1 MRNRIIFIYIYS
13 VSGFLCTF
21 ANKNNL
27 LDGMMKL
34 VRIYIYIITVA
45 LLLGGCSVSKFIPE
59 GQYLLDE
66 VHISSDNKEI
76 KSSEMYS
83 YVRQKP
89 NSKWFSLVKLP
100 MYIYCASGKDSTKWI
115 NKILRKMGDAPRIY
129 DADVAEETRLQI
141 LGAVQNKGYLGAQV
155 SLEER
160 TQKNKLDTYYK
171 ISSGRPYVVSS
182 MKYNIEDYVIRGLL
196 MKDSVSSNLKEGMVF
211 NVNVLEDERNRIT
224 QYLLNR
230 GFYRFNKDYITFQA
244 DTVGGT
250 YQIDLTMNIALSD
263 RTEGNLVPLHR
274 QYKIRSVNYLMDMD
288 NVPAVTSALSSDT
301 VRYDGINIL
310 YDKELFLR
318 PGVISSHNRIV
329 PGKLYSNRD
338 VMATYSSLSR
348 LGILKYSNIRF
359 AEHVENDSAY
369 LDAFVS
375 LSRNKNKMLSFQIE
389 GTNSAGDL
397 GAAASVTYTHRNLF
411 KGSETFNIKVR
422 GAYEAVTGLEG
433 YANNNYTEYGVES
446 SLEFPEFMFPFLKS
460 DFKKSVNANSQ
471 VSAKYNWQIR
481 PEFERTL
488 ASAAWSYRWNSRK
501 RASHRLD
508 VLDINY
514 IYMPY
519 RSNTFIE
526 YLNYMDEINPL
537 LRYSYEDLFIV
548 RLGYTYTYNS
558 AGVSTQQTAKKSSY
572 SIRFN
577 IEESGNLIYGFSKLI
592 HKRPSDGESFRMGNI
607 SFAQYVKADLDYA
620 KNIMIDERNS
630 LVFHIGTGIAVPYG
644 NSKSLP
650 FEKLYFSGG
659 ANSVRGWSVRSL
671 GPGRYGGA
679 AGSLDY
685 VNHTGDIKLDLNV
698 EYRTH
703 LFWKLNG
710 AAFIDA
716 GNVWTLKRRYS
727 DSTGQFAFKRFYKEI
742 AVSYGLGVRFDLD
755 FLIIRFDGGMKAIN
769 PMGKGKYRF
778 PVIIPDF
785 SRDFAFH
792 FAVGYP
798 F

>member
-1 MRNRIIFIYIYS
+1 M
-13 VSGFLCTF
+13 V
-21 ANKNNL
+21 
-27 LDGMMKL
+27 DL
-34 VRIYIYIITVA
+34 VRKYIYIVVTA
-45 LLLGGCSVSKFIPE
+45 LLLVGCSVSKFVPE
-59 GQYLLDE
+59 GKYLLDE

-100 MYIYCASGKDSTKWI
+100 MYIYCSSGKDSTKWI

-129 DADVAEETRLQI
+129 DARVAEETRMQI

-155 SLEER
+155 SLEEKIK
-160 TQKNKLDTYYK
+160 KNKLDTYYR
-171 ISSGRPYVVSS
+171 ISSGKPYIISS
-182 MKYNIEDYVIRGLL
+182 IDYNVEDYVIRDLL
-196 MKDSVSSNLKEGMVF
+196 MNDSIHSGLKVGERF
-211 NVNVLEDERNRIT
+211 DVNQLEEERNKIT
-224 QYLLNR
+224 QFLLNR
-230 GFYRFNKDYITFQA
+230 GYYRFNKDYITFQA
-244 DTVGGT
+244 DTVNGT
-250 YQIDLTMNIALSD
+250 YRIDLTMNIGLNNMPNSSE
-263 RTEGNLVPLHR
+263 TSLHR
-274 QYKIRSVNYLMDMD
+274 QYSIRNVNYLMDVD
-288 NVPAVTSALSSDT
+288 YSPNNGVNLDT
-301 VRYDGINIL
+301 MSYGGINIL
-310 YDKELFLR
+310 YDKKLFLR
-318 PGVISSHNRIV
+318 PGVIDSHNRIV
-329 PGKLYSNRD
+329 SGKLYSNRD
-338 VMATYSSLSR
+338 VMSTYSSLSR

-359 AEHVENDSAY
+359 VEHLENDSAY

-375 LSRNKNKMLSFQIE
+375 LSKNKNKMLSFQVE

-411 KGSETFNIKVR
+411 NGSETFTIKVR

-446 SLEFPEFMFPFLKS
+446 SLDFPEFMFPFLTS
-460 DFKKSVNANSQ
+460 DFKKRVNAKSE
-471 VSAKYNWQIR
+471 VSIKYNWQIR

-488 ASAAWSYRWNSRK
+488 ASAAWSYRWNSGR
-501 RASHRLD
+501 RANHRLD

-526 YLNYMDEINPL
+526 YLNYMDEVNPL

-558 AGVSTQQTAKKSSY
+558 AGVTTQQTAKKSSY

-592 HKRPSDGESFRMGNI
+592 HKKPSDGESFRMGNI
-607 SFAQYVKADLDYA
+607 SFAQYVKTDFDFA
-620 KNIMIDERNS
+620 KNIMIDDRNS
-630 LVFHIGTGIAVPYG
+630 LVFHIATGVAIPYG

-671 GPGRYGGA
+671 GPGRYHGNS
-679 AGSLDY
+679 GSLDY

-716 GNVWTLKRRYS
+716 GNVWTLKSRYS
-727 DSTGQFAFKRFYKEI
+727 DDTGQFAFNRFYKEI

-755 FLIIRFDGGMKAIN
+755 FLILRFDGGMKAIN
-769 PMGKGKYRF
+769 PMESGADRF
-778 PVIIPDF
+778 PVIRPDF

>member
-1 MRNRIIFIYIYS
+1 M
-13 VSGFLCTF
+13 V
-21 ANKNNL
+21 
-27 LDGMMKL
+27 DL
-34 VRIYIYIITVA
+34 VRKYIYIVVTA
-45 LLLGGCSVSKFIPE
+45 LLLVGCSVSKFVPE
-59 GQYLLDE
+59 GKYLLDE

-100 MYIYCASGKDSTKWI
+100 MYIYCSSGKDSTKWI

-129 DADVAEETRLQI
+129 DARVAEETRMQI

-155 SLEER
+155 YLEEKIK
-160 TQKNKLDTYYK
+160 KNRLDTYYR
-171 ISSGRPYVVSS
+171 ISSGKPYIISS
-182 MKYNIEDYVIRGLL
+182 IDYNVEDYVIRDLL
-196 MKDSVSSNLKEGMVF
+196 MNDSIHSGLKVGERF
-211 NVNVLEDERNRIT
+211 DVNQLEEERNKIT
-224 QYLLNR
+224 QFLLNR
-230 GFYRFNKDYITFQA
+230 GYYRFNKDYITFQA
-244 DTVGGT
+244 DTVNGT
-250 YQIDLTMNIALSD
+250 YRIDLTMNIGLNNMPNSSE
-263 RTEGNLVPLHR
+263 TSLHR
-274 QYKIRSVNYLMDMD
+274 QYSIRNVNYLMDVD
-288 NVPAVTSALSSDT
+288 YSPNNGVNLDT
-301 VRYDGINIL
+301 MSYGGINIL
-310 YDKELFLR
+310 YDKKLFLR
-318 PGVISSHNRIV
+318 PGVIDSHNRIV

-338 VMATYSSLSR
+338 VMSTYSSLSR

-359 AEHVENDSAY
+359 VEHLENDSAY

-375 LSRNKNKMLSFQIE
+375 LSKNKNKMLSFQVE

-411 KGSETFNIKVR
+411 KGSETFTIKVR

-446 SLEFPEFMFPFLKS
+446 SLDFPEFMFPFLTS
-460 DFKKSVNANSQ
+460 DFKKRVNAKSE
-471 VSAKYNWQIR
+471 VSIKYNWQIR

-488 ASAAWSYRWNSRK
+488 ASAAWSYRWNSGR
-501 RASHRLD
+501 RANHRLD

-526 YLNYMDEINPL
+526 YLNYMDEVNPL

-558 AGVSTQQTAKKSSY
+558 AGVTTQQTAKKSSY
-572 SIRFN
+572 SIRLN

-592 HKRPSDGESFRMGNI
+592 HKKPSDGESFRMGNI
-607 SFAQYVKADLDYA
+607 SFAQYVKTDFDFA
-620 KNIMIDERNS
+620 KNIMIDDRNS
-630 LVFHIGTGIAVPYG
+630 LVFHIATGVAIPYG

-671 GPGRYGGA
+671 GPGRYHGNS
-679 AGSLDY
+679 GSLDY

-716 GNVWTLKRRYS
+716 GNVWTLKSRYS
-727 DSTGQFAFKRFYKEI
+727 DDTGQFAFNRFYKEI

-755 FLIIRFDGGMKAIN
+755 FLILRFDGGMKAIN
-769 PMGKGKYRF
+769 PMESGADRF
-778 PVIIPDF
+778 PVIKPDF

>member
-1 MRNRIIFIYIYS
+1 M
-13 VSGFLCTF
+13 V
-21 ANKNNL
+21 
-27 LDGMMKL
+27 DL
-34 VRIYIYIITVA
+34 VRKYIYIVVTA
-45 LLLGGCSVSKFIPE
+45 LLLVGCSVSKFVPE
-59 GQYLLDE
+59 GKYLLDE

-100 MYIYCASGKDSTKWI
+100 MYIYCSSGKDSTKWI

-129 DADVAEETRLQI
+129 DARVAEETRMQI

-155 SLEER
+155 SLEEKIK
-160 TQKNKLDTYYK
+160 KNKLDTYYR
-171 ISSGRPYVVSS
+171 ISSGKPYIISS
-182 MKYNIEDYVIRGLL
+182 IDYNVEDYVIRDLL
-196 MKDSVSSNLKEGMVF
+196 MNDSIHSGLKVGERF
-211 NVNVLEDERNRIT
+211 DVNQLEEERNKIT
-224 QYLLNR
+224 QFLLNR
-230 GFYRFNKDYITFQA
+230 GYYRFNKDYITFQA
-244 DTVGGT
+244 DTVNGT
-250 YQIDLTMNIALSD
+250 YRIDLTMNIGLNNMPNSSE
-263 RTEGNLVPLHR
+263 TSLHR
-274 QYKIRSVNYLMDMD
+274 QYSIRNVNYLMDVD
-288 NVPAVTSALSSDT
+288 YSLNNGVNLDT
-301 VRYDGINIL
+301 MSYGGINIL
-310 YDKELFLR
+310 YDKKLFLR
-318 PGVISSHNRIV
+318 PGVIDSHNRFV
-329 PGKLYSNRD
+329 SGKLYSNRD
-338 VMATYSSLSR
+338 VMSTYSSLSR

-359 AEHVENDSAY
+359 VEHLENDSAY

-375 LSRNKNKMLSFQIE
+375 LSKNKNKMLSFQVE

-411 KGSETFNIKVR
+411 KGSETFTIKVR

-446 SLEFPEFMFPFLKS
+446 SLDFPEFMFPFLTS
-460 DFKKSVNANSQ
+460 DFKKRVNAKSE
-471 VSAKYNWQIR
+471 VSIKYNWQIR

-488 ASAAWSYRWNSRK
+488 ASAAWSYRWNSGR
-501 RASHRLD
+501 RANHRLD

-526 YLNYMDEINPL
+526 YLNYMDEVNPL

-558 AGVSTQQTAKKSSY
+558 AGVTTQQTAKKSSY

-592 HKRPSDGESFRMGNI
+592 HKKPSDGESFRMGNI
-607 SFAQYVKADLDYA
+607 SFAQYVKTDFDFA
-620 KNIMIDERNS
+620 KNIMIDDRNS
-630 LVFHIGTGIAVPYG
+630 LVFHIATGVAIPYG

-671 GPGRYGGA
+671 GPGRYHGNS
-679 AGSLDY
+679 GSLDY

-716 GNVWTLKRRYS
+716 GNVWTLKSRYS
-727 DSTGQFAFKRFYKEI
+727 DDTGQFAFNRFYKEI

-755 FLIIRFDGGMKAIN
+755 FLILRFDGGMKAIN
-769 PMGKGKYRF
+769 PMESGADRF
-778 PVIIPDF
+778 PVIRPDF

>member
-1 MRNRIIFIYIYS
+1 M
-13 VSGFLCTF
+13 V
-21 ANKNNL
+21 
-27 LDGMMKL
+27 DL
-34 VRIYIYIITVA
+34 VRKYIYIVVTA
-45 LLLGGCSVSKFIPE
+45 LLLVGCSVSKFVPE
-59 GQYLLDE
+59 GKYLLDE

-100 MYIYCASGKDSTKWI
+100 MYIYCSSGKDSTKWI

-129 DADVAEETRLQI
+129 DARVAEETRMQI

-155 SLEER
+155 SLEEKIK
-160 TQKNKLDTYYK
+160 KNKLDTYYR
-171 ISSGRPYVVSS
+171 ISSGKPYIISS
-182 MKYNIEDYVIRGLL
+182 IDYNVEDYVIRDLL
-196 MKDSVSSNLKEGMVF
+196 MNDSIHSGLKVGERF
-211 NVNVLEDERNRIT
+211 DVNQLEEERNKIT
-224 QYLLNR
+224 QFLLNR
-230 GFYRFNKDYITFQA
+230 GYYRFNKDYITFQA
-244 DTVGGT
+244 DTVNGT
-250 YQIDLTMNIALSD
+250 YRIDLTMNIGLNNMPNSSE
-263 RTEGNLVPLHR
+263 TSLHR
-274 QYKIRSVNYLMDMD
+274 QYSIRNVNYLMDVD
-288 NVPAVTSALSSDT
+288 FSPNNGVNLDT
-301 VRYDGINIL
+301 MSYGGINIL
-310 YDKELFLR
+310 YDKKLFLR
-318 PGVISSHNRIV
+318 PGVIDSHNRIV

-338 VMATYSSLSR
+338 VMSTYSSLSR

-359 AEHVENDSAY
+359 VEHLENDSAY

-375 LSRNKNKMLSFQIE
+375 LSKNKNKMLSFQVE

-411 KGSETFNIKVR
+411 KGSETFTIKVR

-446 SLEFPEFMFPFLKS
+446 SLDFPEFMFPFLTS
-460 DFKKSVNANSQ
+460 DFKKRVNAKSE
-471 VSAKYNWQIR
+471 VSIKYNWQIR

-488 ASAAWSYRWNSRK
+488 ASAAWSYRWNSGR
-501 RASHRLD
+501 RANHRLD

-526 YLNYMDEINPL
+526 YLNYMDEVNPL

-558 AGVSTQQTAKKSSY
+558 AGVTTQQTAKKSSY

-592 HKRPSDGESFRMGNI
+592 HKKPSDGESFRMGNI
-607 SFAQYVKADLDYA
+607 SFAQYVKTDFDFA
-620 KNIMIDERNS
+620 KNIMIDDRNS
-630 LVFHIGTGIAVPYG
+630 LVFHIATGVAIPYG

-671 GPGRYGGA
+671 GPGRYHGNS
-679 AGSLDY
+679 GSLDY

-716 GNVWTLKRRYS
+716 GNVWTLKSRYS
-727 DSTGQFAFKRFYKEI
+727 DYTGQFAFNRFYKEI

-755 FLIIRFDGGMKAIN
+755 FLILRFDGGMKAIN
-769 PMGKGKYRF
+769 PMESGADRF
-778 PVIIPDF
+778 PVIKPDF

>member
-1 MRNRIIFIYIYS
+1 M
-13 VSGFLCTF
+13 V
-21 ANKNNL
+21 
-27 LDGMMKL
+27 DL
-34 VRIYIYIITVA
+34 VRKYIYIVVTA
-45 LLLGGCSVSKFIPE
+45 LLLVGCSVSKFVPE
-59 GQYLLDE
+59 GKYLLDE

-100 MYIYCASGKDSTKWI
+100 MYIYCSSGKDSTKWI

-129 DADVAEETRLQI
+129 DARVAEETRMQI

-155 SLEER
+155 SLEEKIK
-160 TQKNKLDTYYK
+160 KNKLDTYYR
-171 ISSGRPYVVSS
+171 ISSGKPYIISS
-182 MKYNIEDYVIRGLL
+182 IDYNVEDYVIRDLL
-196 MKDSVSSNLKEGMVF
+196 MNDSIHSGLKVGERF
-211 NVNVLEDERNRIT
+211 DVNQLEEERNKIT
-224 QYLLNR
+224 QFLLNR
-230 GFYRFNKDYITFQA
+230 GYYRFNKDYITFQA
-244 DTVGGT
+244 DTVNGT
-250 YQIDLTMNIALSD
+250 YRIDLTMNIGLNNMLNSSE
-263 RTEGNLVPLHR
+263 TSLHR
-274 QYKIRSVNYLMDMD
+274 QYSIRNVNYLMDVD
-288 NVPAVTSALSSDT
+288 FSPNNGVNLDT
-301 VRYDGINIL
+301 MSYGGINIL
-310 YDKELFLR
+310 YDKKLFLR
-318 PGVISSHNRIV
+318 PGVIDSHNRIV

-338 VMATYSSLSR
+338 VMSTYSSLSR

-359 AEHVENDSAY
+359 VEHLENDSAY

-375 LSRNKNKMLSFQIE
+375 LSKNKNKMLSFQVE

-411 KGSETFNIKVR
+411 KGSETFTIKVR

-446 SLEFPEFMFPFLKS
+446 SLDFPEFMFPFLTS
-460 DFKKSVNANSQ
+460 DFKKRVNAKSE
-471 VSAKYNWQIR
+471 VSIKYNWQIR

-488 ASAAWSYRWNSRK
+488 ASAAWSYRWNSGR
-501 RASHRLD
+501 RANHRLD

-526 YLNYMDEINPL
+526 YLNYMDEVNPL

-558 AGVSTQQTAKKSSY
+558 AGVTTQQTAKKSSY

-592 HKRPSDGESFRMGNI
+592 HKKPSDGESFRMGNI
-607 SFAQYVKADLDYA
+607 SFAQYVKTDFDFA
-620 KNIMIDERNS
+620 KNIMIDDRNS
-630 LVFHIGTGIAVPYG
+630 LVFHIATGVAIPYG

-671 GPGRYGGA
+671 GPGRYHGNS
-679 AGSLDY
+679 GSLDY

-716 GNVWTLKRRYS
+716 GNVWTLKSRYS
-727 DSTGQFAFKRFYKEI
+727 DDTGQFAFNRFYKEI

-755 FLIIRFDGGMKAIN
+755 FLILRFDGGMKAIN
-769 PMGKGKYRF
+769 PMESGADRF
-778 PVIIPDF
+778 PVIRPDF

>member
-1 MRNRIIFIYIYS
+1 MVKKS
-13 VSGFLCTF
+13 
-21 ANKNNL
+21 
-27 LDGMMKL
+27 
-34 VRIYIYIITVA
+34 RIYIYFLTV
-45 LLLGGCSVSKFIPE
+45 LLLLSGCSVSKFIPD

-66 VHISSDNKEI
+66 VHVRSDNKEI

-115 NKILRKMGDAPRIY
+115 NKLLRKMGDAPRIY
-129 DADVAEETRLQI
+129 DPSVAEETRMQI
-141 LGAVQNKGYLGAQV
+141 LSAVQNKGYLGAEV
-155 SLEER
+155 VLEEKLK
-160 TQKNKLDTYYK
+160 KNKIDAYYRISTGNPYM
-171 ISSGRPYVVSS
+171 ISSIN
-182 MKYNIEDYVIRGLL
+182 YNIEDYVIRDLL
-196 MKDSVSSNLKEGMVF
+196 MNDSIHSNLVEGMRF
-211 NVNVLEDERNRIT
+211 NVNVLEEERNRIT

-244 DTVGGT
+244 DTVNGT
-250 YQIDLTMNIALSD
+250 YRIDLTMNIALN
-263 RTEGNLVPLHR
+263 EQNNGNYNSLHR
-274 QYKIRSVNYLMDMD
+274 QYKVRKVNYLMDID
-288 NVPAVTSALSSDT
+288 NLAAVRNNPETDT
-301 VRYDGINIL
+301 VEYNQLSIIYN
-310 YDKELFLR
+310 DKLFLR
-318 PGVISSHNRIV
+318 PGVIASHNRIES
-329 PGKLYSNRD
+329 GKLYSNRD
-338 VMATYSSLSR
+338 VMSTYSSLAR

-359 AEHVENDSAY
+359 VEHFENDSSY
-369 LDAFVS
+369 LDAYVS
-375 LSRNKNKMLSFQIE
+375 LSKNKNKTLAFQIE

-411 KGSETFNIKVR
+411 KGSETFNIKAR

-433 YANNNYTEYGVES
+433 YANNNYTEYGIET

-460 DFKKSVNANSQ
+460 DFKKSVNAKSQ

-488 ASAAWSYRWNSRK
+488 ASAAWSYRWNSKK

-577 IEESGNLIYGFSKLI
+577 IEESGNLIYGLSKLI
-592 HKRPSDGESFRMGNI
+592 HKKPLDGESYRVGNI
-607 SFAQYVKADLDYA
+607 SFAQYVKLDFDFA
-620 KNIMIDERNS
+620 KNIMIDDRNA
-630 LVFHIGTGIAVPYG
+630 LVFHIGTGVAVPYG

-671 GPGRYGGA
+671 GPGGYRGA
-679 AGSLDY
+679 SGSLDY
-685 VNHTGDIKLDLNV
+685 VNHTGDIKLDMNV

-716 GNVWTLKRRYS
+716 GNVWTLKDRYS
-727 DSTGQFAFKRFYKEI
+727 DSTGQFSFKRFYKEI
-742 AVSYGLGVRFDLD
+742 AVSYGLGIRFDLD
-755 FLIIRFDGGMKAIN
+755 FLILRFDGGMKAIN
-769 PMGKGKYRF
+769 PMETGVDRYPLIK
-778 PVIIPDF
+778 PDF

>member
-1 MRNRIIFIYIYS
+1 MMNQFRTYIFTIIIS
-13 VSGFLCTF
+13 
-21 ANKNNL
+21 
-27 LDGMMKL
+27 
-34 VRIYIYIITVA
+34 
-45 LLLGGCSVSKFIPE
+45 LLLGGCSVGKFIPE

-66 VHISSDNKEI
+66 VHISSDNSEI

-115 NKILRKMGDAPRIY
+115 NRFLRRIGDAPRTY
-129 DADVAEETRLQI
+129 DRSVAEETRLQI
-141 LGAVQNKGYLGAQV
+141 LGAVQNKGYLSAQV

-160 TQKNKLDTYYK
+160 KKKNKLDAYYK
-171 ISSGRPYVVSS
+171 VSSGKPYMISSVN
-182 MKYNIEDYVIRGLL
+182 YNVEDYVIRGLL
-196 MKDSVSSNLKEGMVF
+196 MNDSLKSGLKEGMRF
-211 NVNVLEDERNRIT
+211 NVNMLEEERNKIA

-230 GFYRFNKDYITFQA
+230 GYYRFNKDYITFQA
-244 DTVGGT
+244 DTVRGT
-250 YQIDLTMNIALSD
+250 YKIDLTMNISLSSN
-263 RTEGNLVPLHR
+263 RGESTGSLHR
-274 QYKIRSVNYLMDMD
+274 QYEIRSVNYILDGD
-288 NVPAVTSALSSDT
+288 NAYAANESSTVDT
-301 VRYDGINIL
+301 IQYDGINIL
-310 YDKELFLR
+310 YDDKLFLR
-318 PGVISSHNRIV
+318 PGVIASHNRIV

-338 VMATYSSLSR
+338 VMSTYSSLSR

-359 AEHVENDSAY
+359 VEHLDNDSAY
-369 LDAFVS
+369 LDAYVS
-375 LSRNKNKMLSFQIE
+375 LSKNKNKTLSFQVE

-433 YANNNYTEYGVES
+433 YSNNNYTEYGVET

-460 DFKKSVNANSQ
+460 DFKKSVNAKSQ

-488 ASAAWSYRWNSRK
+488 ASAAWSYRWNSRR

-519 RSNTFIE
+519 RSKTFIE

-592 HKRPSDGESFRMGNI
+592 HGKPSDGESFRMGNI
-607 SFAQYVKADLDYA
+607 SFAQYVKTDFDYA
-620 KNIMIDERNS
+620 KNIMIDDRNAV
-630 LVFHIGTGIAVPYG
+630 VFHIGTGIAIPYG

-671 GPGRYGGA
+671 GPGGYRGA
-679 AGSLDY
+679 SGSLDY
-685 VNHTGDIKLDLNV
+685 VNHTGDIKLDMNV

-703 LFWKLNG
+703 LFWKLN
-710 AAFIDA
+710 AAVFIDA
-716 GNVWTLKRRYS
+716 GNVWTLKNRYS
-727 DSTGQFAFKRFYKEI
+727 DSTGQFAFNRFYKEI
-742 AVSYGLGVRFDLD
+742 AVSYGLGIRFDLD
-755 FLIIRFDGGMKAIN
+755 FLILRFDGGMKAVN
-769 PMGKGKYRF
+769 PMGSGIERF
-778 PVIIPDF
+778 PLIVPDF

>member
-1 MRNRIIFIYIYS
+1 MMNQFRTYIFTIIIS
-13 VSGFLCTF
+13 
-21 ANKNNL
+21 
-27 LDGMMKL
+27 
-34 VRIYIYIITVA
+34 
-45 LLLGGCSVSKFIPE
+45 LLLGGCSVGKFIPE

-66 VHISSDNKEI
+66 VHISSDNSEI

-115 NKILRKMGDAPRIY
+115 NRFLRRIGDAPRIY
-129 DADVAEETRLQI
+129 DPSVAEETRLQI
-141 LGAVQNKGYLGAQV
+141 LGAVQNKGYLSAQV

-160 TQKNKLDTYYK
+160 KKKNKLDAYYK
-171 ISSGRPYVVSS
+171 VSSGKPYMISSVN
-182 MKYNIEDYVIRGLL
+182 YNVEDYVIRGLL
-196 MKDSVSSNLKEGMVF
+196 MNDSLKSGLKEGMRF
-211 NVNVLEDERNRIT
+211 NVNMLEEERNKIA

-230 GFYRFNKDYITFQA
+230 GYYRFNKDYITFQA
-244 DTVGGT
+244 DTVRGT
-250 YQIDLTMNIALSD
+250 YKIDLTMNISLSSN
-263 RTEGNLVPLHR
+263 RGESTGSLHR
-274 QYKIRSVNYLMDMD
+274 QYEIRSVNYILDGD
-288 NVPAVTSALSSDT
+288 NAYAANESSTVDT
-301 VRYDGINIL
+301 IQYDGINIL
-310 YDKELFLR
+310 YDDKLFLR
-318 PGVISSHNRIV
+318 PGVIASHNRIV

-338 VMATYSSLSR
+338 VMSTYSSLSR

-359 AEHVENDSAY
+359 VEHLDNDSAY
-369 LDAFVS
+369 LDAYVS
-375 LSRNKNKMLSFQIE
+375 LSKNKNKTLSFQVE

-433 YANNNYTEYGVES
+433 YSNNNYTEYGVET

-460 DFKKSVNANSQ
+460 DFKKSVNAKSQ

-488 ASAAWSYRWNSRK
+488 ASAAWSYRWNSRR

-519 RSNTFIE
+519 RSKTFIE

-592 HKRPSDGESFRMGNI
+592 HGKPSDGESFRMGNI
-607 SFAQYVKADLDYA
+607 SFAQYVKTDFDYA
-620 KNIMIDERNS
+620 KNIMIDDRNAV
-630 LVFHIGTGIAVPYG
+630 VFHIGTGIAIPYG

-671 GPGRYGGA
+671 GPGGYRGA
-679 AGSLDY
+679 SGSLDY
-685 VNHTGDIKLDLNV
+685 VNHTGDIKLDMNV

-703 LFWKLNG
+703 LFWKLNA

-716 GNVWTLKRRYS
+716 GNVWTLKNRYS
-727 DSTGQFAFKRFYKEI
+727 DSTGQFAFNRFYKEI
-742 AVSYGLGVRFDLD
+742 AVSYGLGIRFDLD
-755 FLIIRFDGGMKAIN
+755 FLILRFDGGMKAVN
-769 PMGKGKYRF
+769 PMGSGIERF
-778 PVIIPDF
+778 PLIVPDF

>member
-1 MRNRIIFIYIYS
+1 M
-13 VSGFLCTF
+13 V
-21 ANKNNL
+21 
-27 LDGMMKL
+27 DL
-34 VRIYIYIITVA
+34 VRKYIYIVVTA
-45 LLLGGCSVSKFIPE
+45 LLLVGCSVSKFVPE
-59 GQYLLDE
+59 GKYLLDE

-100 MYIYCASGKDSTKWI
+100 MYIYCSSGKDSTKWI

-129 DADVAEETRLQI
+129 DARVAEETRMQI

-155 SLEER
+155 SLEEKIK
-160 TQKNKLDTYYK
+160 KNKLDTYYR
-171 ISSGRPYVVSS
+171 ISSGKPYIISS
-182 MKYNIEDYVIRGLL
+182 IDYNVEDYVIRDLL
-196 MKDSVSSNLKEGMVF
+196 MNDSIHSGLKVGERF
-211 NVNVLEDERNRIT
+211 DVNQLEEERNKIT
-224 QYLLNR
+224 QFLLNR
-230 GFYRFNKDYITFQA
+230 GYYRFNKDYITFQA
-244 DTVGGT
+244 DTVNGT
-250 YQIDLTMNIALSD
+250 YRIDLTMNIGLNNMPNSSE
-263 RTEGNLVPLHR
+263 TSLHR
-274 QYKIRSVNYLMDMD
+274 QYSIRNVNYLMDVD
-288 NVPAVTSALSSDT
+288 YSPNNGVNLDT
-301 VRYDGINIL
+301 MSYGGINIL
-310 YDKELFLR
+310 YDKKLFLR
-318 PGVISSHNRIV
+318 PGVIDSHNRIV

-338 VMATYSSLSR
+338 VMSTYSSLSR

-359 AEHVENDSAY
+359 VEHLENDSAY

-375 LSRNKNKMLSFQIE
+375 LSKNKNKMLSFQVE

-411 KGSETFNIKVR
+411 KGSETFTIKVR

-446 SLEFPEFMFPFLKS
+446 SLDFPEFMFPFLTS
-460 DFKKSVNANSQ
+460 DFKKRVNAKSE
-471 VSAKYNWQIR
+471 VSIKYNWQIR

-488 ASAAWSYRWNSRK
+488 ASAAWSYRWNSGR
-501 RASHRLD
+501 RANHRFD

-526 YLNYMDEINPL
+526 YLNYMDEVNPL

-558 AGVSTQQTAKKSSY
+558 AGVTTQQTAKKSSY

-592 HKRPSDGESFRMGNI
+592 HKKPSDGESFRMGNI
-607 SFAQYVKADLDYA
+607 SFAQYVKTDFDFA
-620 KNIMIDERNS
+620 KNIMIDDRNS
-630 LVFHIGTGIAVPYG
+630 LVFHIATGVAIPYG

-671 GPGRYGGA
+671 GPGRYHGNS
-679 AGSLDY
+679 GSLDY

-716 GNVWTLKRRYS
+716 GNVWTLKSRYS
-727 DSTGQFAFKRFYKEI
+727 DDTGQFAFNRFYKEI

-755 FLIIRFDGGMKAIN
+755 FLILRFDGGMKAIN
-769 PMGKGKYRF
+769 PMESGADRF
-778 PVIIPDF
+778 PVIRPDF

>member
-1 MRNRIIFIYIYS
+1 M
-13 VSGFLCTF
+13 V
-21 ANKNNL
+21 
-27 LDGMMKL
+27 DL
-34 VRIYIYIITVA
+34 VRKYIYIVVTA
-45 LLLGGCSVSKFIPE
+45 LLLVGCSVSKFVPE
-59 GQYLLDE
+59 GKYLLDE

-89 NSKWFSLVKLP
+89 NSKWFSIVKLP
-100 MYIYCASGKDSTKWI
+100 MYIYCSSGKDSTKWI

-129 DADVAEETRLQI
+129 DARVAEETRMQI

-155 SLEER
+155 SLEEKIK
-160 TQKNKLDTYYK
+160 KNKLDTYYR
-171 ISSGRPYVVSS
+171 ISSGKPYIISS
-182 MKYNIEDYVIRGLL
+182 IDYNVEDYVIRDLL
-196 MKDSVSSNLKEGMVF
+196 MNDSIHSGLKVGERF
-211 NVNVLEDERNRIT
+211 DVNQLEEERNKIT
-224 QYLLNR
+224 QFLLNR
-230 GFYRFNKDYITFQA
+230 GYYRFNKDYITFQA
-244 DTVGGT
+244 DTVNGT
-250 YQIDLTMNIALSD
+250 YRIDLTMNIGLNNMPNSSE
-263 RTEGNLVPLHR
+263 TSLHR
-274 QYKIRSVNYLMDMD
+274 QYSIRNVNYLMDVD
-288 NVPAVTSALSSDT
+288 YSPNNGVNLDT
-301 VRYDGINIL
+301 MSYGGINIL
-310 YDKELFLR
+310 YDKKLFLR
-318 PGVISSHNRIV
+318 PGVIDSHNRIV

-338 VMATYSSLSR
+338 VMSTYSSLSR

-359 AEHVENDSAY
+359 VEHLENDSAY

-375 LSRNKNKMLSFQIE
+375 LSKNKNKMLSFQIE

-411 KGSETFNIKVR
+411 KGSETFTIKVR

-446 SLEFPEFMFPFLKS
+446 SLDFPEFMFPFLTS
-460 DFKKSVNANSQ
+460 DFKKRVNAKSE
-471 VSAKYNWQIR
+471 VSIKYNWQIR

-488 ASAAWSYRWNSRK
+488 ASAAWSYRWNSGR
-501 RASHRLD
+501 RANHRLD

-526 YLNYMDEINPL
+526 YLNYMDEVNPL

-558 AGVSTQQTAKKSSY
+558 AGVTTQQTAKKSSY
-572 SIRFN
+572 SIRLN

-592 HKRPSDGESFRMGNI
+592 HKKPSDGESFRMGNI
-607 SFAQYVKADLDYA
+607 SFAQYVKTDFDFA
-620 KNIMIDERNS
+620 KNIMIDDRNS
-630 LVFHIGTGIAVPYG
+630 LVFHIATGVAIPYG

-671 GPGRYGGA
+671 GPGRYHGNS
-679 AGSLDY
+679 GSLDY

-716 GNVWTLKRRYS
+716 GNVWTLKSRYS
-727 DSTGQFAFKRFYKEI
+727 DDAGQFAFNRFYKEI

-755 FLIIRFDGGMKAIN
+755 FLILRFDGGMKAIN
-769 PMGKGKYRF
+769 PMESGADRF
-778 PVIIPDF
+778 PVIRPDF

>member
-1 MRNRIIFIYIYS
+1 M
-13 VSGFLCTF
+13 VKK
-21 ANKNNL
+21 A
-27 LDGMMKL
+27 
-34 VRIYIYIITVA
+34 RIYIYFLTV
-45 LLLGGCSVSKFIPE
+45 LLLLSGCSVSKFIPD

-66 VHISSDNKEI
+66 VHVRSDNKEI

-115 NKILRKMGDAPRIY
+115 NKLLRKMGDAPRIY
-129 DADVAEETRLQI
+129 DPSVAEETRMQI
-141 LGAVQNKGYLGAQV
+141 LSAVQNKGYLGAEV
-155 SLEER
+155 VLEEKLK
-160 TQKNKLDTYYK
+160 KNKIDAYYRISTGNPYM
-171 ISSGRPYVVSS
+171 ISSIN
-182 MKYNIEDYVIRGLL
+182 YNIEDYVIRDLL
-196 MKDSVSSNLKEGMVF
+196 MNDSIHSNLVEGMRF
-211 NVNVLEDERNRIT
+211 NVNVLEEERNRIT

-244 DTVGGT
+244 DTVNGT
-250 YQIDLTMNIALSD
+250 YRIDLTMNIALN
-263 RTEGNLVPLHR
+263 EQNNGNYNSLHR
-274 QYKIRSVNYLMDMD
+274 QYKVRKVNYLMDID
-288 NVPAVTSALSSDT
+288 NLAAVRNNPETDT
-301 VRYDGINIL
+301 VEYNQLSIIYN
-310 YDKELFLR
+310 DKLFLR
-318 PGVISSHNRIV
+318 PGVIASHNRIES
-329 PGKLYSNRD
+329 GKLYSNRD
-338 VMATYSSLSR
+338 VMSTYSSLAR

-359 AEHVENDSAY
+359 VEHFENDSAY
-369 LDAFVS
+369 LDAYVS
-375 LSRNKNKMLSFQIE
+375 LSRNKNKTLAFQIE

-411 KGSETFNIKVR
+411 KGSETFNIKLR

-433 YANNNYTEYGVES
+433 YANNNYTEYGIET

-460 DFKKSVNANSQ
+460 DFKKSVNAKSQ

-488 ASAAWSYRWNSRK
+488 ASAAWSYRWNSKK

-577 IEESGNLIYGFSKLI
+577 IEESGNLIYGLSKLI
-592 HKRPSDGESFRMGNI
+592 HKKPLDGESYRVGNI
-607 SFAQYVKADLDYA
+607 SFAQYVKLDFDFA
-620 KNIMIDERNS
+620 KNIMIDDRNA
-630 LVFHIGTGIAVPYG
+630 LVFHIGTGVAVPYG

-671 GPGRYGGA
+671 GPGGYRGA
-679 AGSLDY
+679 SGSLDY
-685 VNHTGDIKLDLNV
+685 VNHTGDIKLDMNV

-716 GNVWTLKRRYS
+716 GNVWTLKDRYS
-727 DSTGQFAFKRFYKEI
+727 DSTGQFSFKRFYKEI
-742 AVSYGLGVRFDLD
+742 AVSYGLGIRFDLD
-755 FLIIRFDGGMKAIN
+755 FLILRFDGGMKAIN
-769 PMGKGKYRF
+769 PMETGVDRYPLIK
-778 PVIIPDF
+778 PDF

>member
-1 MRNRIIFIYIYS
+1 M
-13 VSGFLCTF
+13 VKK
-21 ANKNNL
+21 A
-27 LDGMMKL
+27 
-34 VRIYIYIITVA
+34 RIYIYFLTV
-45 LLLGGCSVSKFIPE
+45 LLLLSGCSVSKFIPD

-66 VHISSDNKEI
+66 VHVRSDNKEI

-115 NKILRKMGDAPRIY
+115 NKLLRKMGDAPRIY
-129 DADVAEETRLQI
+129 DPSVAEETRMQI
-141 LGAVQNKGYLGAQV
+141 LSAVQNKGYLGAEV
-155 SLEER
+155 VLEEKLK
-160 TQKNKLDTYYK
+160 KNKIDAYYRISTGNPYM
-171 ISSGRPYVVSS
+171 ISSIN
-182 MKYNIEDYVIRGLL
+182 YNIEDYVIRDLL
-196 MKDSVSSNLKEGMVF
+196 MNDSIHSNLVEGMRF
-211 NVNVLEDERNRIT
+211 NVNVLEEERNRIT

-244 DTVGGT
+244 DTVNGT
-250 YQIDLTMNIALSD
+250 YRIDLTMNIALN
-263 RTEGNLVPLHR
+263 EQNNGNYNSLHR
-274 QYKIRSVNYLMDMD
+274 QYKVRKVNYLMDID
-288 NVPAVTSALSSDT
+288 NLAAVRNNPETDT
-301 VRYDGINIL
+301 VEYNQLSIIYN
-310 YDKELFLR
+310 DKLFLR
-318 PGVISSHNRIV
+318 PGVIASHNRIES
-329 PGKLYSNRD
+329 GKLYSNRD
-338 VMATYSSLSR
+338 VMSTYSSLAR

-359 AEHVENDSAY
+359 VEHFENDSAY
-369 LDAFVS
+369 LDAYVS
-375 LSRNKNKMLSFQIE
+375 LSRNKNKTLAFQIE

-411 KGSETFNIKVR
+411 KGSETFNIKLR

-433 YANNNYTEYGVES
+433 YANNNYTEYGIET

-460 DFKKSVNANSQ
+460 DFKKSVNAKSQ

-577 IEESGNLIYGFSKLI
+577 IEESGNLIYGLSKLI
-592 HKRPSDGESFRMGNI
+592 HNKPLDGESYRVGNI
-607 SFAQYVKADLDYA
+607 SFAQYVKLDFDFA
-620 KNIMIDERNS
+620 KNIMIDDRNA
-630 LVFHIGTGIAVPYG
+630 LVFHIGTGVAVPYG

-671 GPGRYGGA
+671 GPGGYRGA
-679 AGSLDY
+679 SGSLDY
-685 VNHTGDIKLDLNV
+685 VNHTGDIKLDMNV

-716 GNVWTLKRRYS
+716 GNVWTLKDRYS
-727 DSTGQFAFKRFYKEI
+727 DSTGQFSFKRFYKEI
-742 AVSYGLGVRFDLD
+742 AVSYGLGIRFDLD
-755 FLIIRFDGGMKAIN
+755 FLILRFDGGMKAIN
-769 PMGKGKYRF
+769 PMETGVDRYPLIK
-778 PVIIPDF
+778 PDF

>member
-1 MRNRIIFIYIYS
+1 MVKKS
-13 VSGFLCTF
+13 
-21 ANKNNL
+21 
-27 LDGMMKL
+27 
-34 VRIYIYIITVA
+34 RIYIYFLTV
-45 LLLGGCSVSKFIPE
+45 LLLLSGCSVSKFIPD

-66 VHISSDNKEI
+66 VHVRSDNKEI

-115 NKILRKMGDAPRIY
+115 NKLLRKMGDAPRIY
-129 DADVAEETRLQI
+129 DPSVAEETRMQI
-141 LGAVQNKGYLGAQV
+141 LSAVQNKGYLGAEV
-155 SLEER
+155 VLEEKLK
-160 TQKNKLDTYYK
+160 KNKIDAYYRISTGNPYM
-171 ISSGRPYVVSS
+171 ISSIN
-182 MKYNIEDYVIRGLL
+182 YNIEDYVIRDLL
-196 MKDSVSSNLKEGMVF
+196 MNDSIHSNLVEGMRF
-211 NVNVLEDERNRIT
+211 NVNVLEEERNRIT

-244 DTVGGT
+244 DTVNGT
-250 YQIDLTMNIALSD
+250 YRIDLTMNIALN
-263 RTEGNLVPLHR
+263 EQNNGNYNSLHR
-274 QYKIRSVNYLMDMD
+274 QYKVRKVNYLMDID
-288 NVPAVTSALSSDT
+288 NLAAVRNNPETDT
-301 VRYDGINIL
+301 VEYNQLSIIYN
-310 YDKELFLR
+310 DKLFLR
-318 PGVISSHNRIV
+318 PGVIASHNRIES
-329 PGKLYSNRD
+329 GKLYSNRD
-338 VMATYSSLSR
+338 VMSTYSSLAR

-359 AEHVENDSAY
+359 VEHFENDSSY
-369 LDAFVS
+369 LDAYVS
-375 LSRNKNKMLSFQIE
+375 LSKNKNKTLAFQIE

-411 KGSETFNIKVR
+411 KGSETFNIKAR

-433 YANNNYTEYGVES
+433 YANNNYTEYGIETN
-446 SLEFPEFMFPFLKS
+446 LEFPEFMFPFLKS
-460 DFKKSVNANSQ
+460 DFKKRVNAKSQ

-488 ASAAWSYRWNSRK
+488 ASAAWSYRWNSKK

-577 IEESGNLIYGFSKLI
+577 IEESGNLIYGLSKLI
-592 HKRPSDGESFRMGNI
+592 HKKPLDGESYRVGNI
-607 SFAQYVKADLDYA
+607 SFAQYVKLDFDFA
-620 KNIMIDERNS
+620 KNIMIDDRNA
-630 LVFHIGTGIAVPYG
+630 LVFHIGTGVAVPYG

-671 GPGRYGGA
+671 GPGGYRGA
-679 AGSLDY
+679 SGSLDY
-685 VNHTGDIKLDLNV
+685 VNHTGDIKLDMNV

-716 GNVWTLKRRYS
+716 GNVWTLKDRYS
-727 DSTGQFAFKRFYKEI
+727 DSTGQFSFKRFYKEV
-742 AVSYGLGVRFDLD
+742 AVSYGLGIRFDLD
-755 FLIIRFDGGMKAIN
+755 FLILRFDGGMKAIN
-769 PMGKGKYRF
+769 PMETGVDRYPLIK
-778 PVIIPDF
+778 PDF

>member
-1 MRNRIIFIYIYS
+1 M
-13 VSGFLCTF
+13 VKK
-21 ANKNNL
+21 A
-27 LDGMMKL
+27 
-34 VRIYIYIITVA
+34 RIYIYFLTV
-45 LLLGGCSVSKFIPE
+45 LLLLSGCSVSKFIPD

-66 VHISSDNKEI
+66 VHVRSDNKEI

-115 NKILRKMGDAPRIY
+115 NKLLRKMGDAPRIY
-129 DADVAEETRLQI
+129 NPSVAEETRMQI
-141 LGAVQNKGYLGAQV
+141 LSAVQNKGYLGAEV
-155 SLEER
+155 VLEEKLK
-160 TQKNKLDTYYK
+160 KNKIDAYYRISTGNPYM
-171 ISSGRPYVVSS
+171 ISSIN
-182 MKYNIEDYVIRGLL
+182 YNIEDYVIRDLL
-196 MKDSVSSNLKEGMVF
+196 MNDSIHNNLVEGMRF
-211 NVNVLEDERNRIT
+211 NVNVLEEERNRIT
-224 QYLLNR
+224 QFLLNR

-244 DTVGGT
+244 DTVNGT
-250 YQIDLTMNIALSD
+250 YRIDLTMNIALN
-263 RTEGNLVPLHR
+263 EQNNGNNNSLHR
-274 QYKIRSVNYLMDMD
+274 QYKIRKVNYLMDID
-288 NVPAVTSALSSDT
+288 NLAAVRNNPETDT
-301 VRYDGINIL
+301 VEYNQLSIIYN
-310 YDKELFLR
+310 DKLFLR
-318 PGVISSHNRIV
+318 PGVIASHNRIES
-329 PGKLYSNRD
+329 GKLYSNRD
-338 VMATYSSLSR
+338 VMSTYSSLAR

-359 AEHVENDSAY
+359 VEHFENDSAY
-369 LDAFVS
+369 LDAYVS
-375 LSRNKNKMLSFQIE
+375 LSRNKNKTLAFQIE

-460 DFKKSVNANSQ
+460 DFKKSVNAKSQ

-488 ASAAWSYRWNSRK
+488 ASAAWSYRWNSKK

-577 IEESGNLIYGFSKLI
+577 IEESGNLIYGLSKLI
-592 HKRPSDGESFRMGNI
+592 HNKPLDGESYRVGNI
-607 SFAQYVKADLDYA
+607 SFAQYVKLDFDFA
-620 KNIMIDERNS
+620 KNIMIDDRNA
-630 LVFHIGTGIAVPYG
+630 LVFHIGTGVAVPYG

-671 GPGRYGGA
+671 GPGGYRGA
-679 AGSLDY
+679 SGSLDY
-685 VNHTGDIKLDLNV
+685 VNHTGDIKLDMNV

-716 GNVWTLKRRYS
+716 GNVWTLKDRYS
-727 DSTGQFAFKRFYKEI
+727 DSTGQFSFRRFYKEI
-742 AVSYGLGVRFDLD
+742 AVSYGLGIRFDLD
-755 FLIIRFDGGMKAIN
+755 FLILRFDGGMKAIN
-769 PMGKGKYRF
+769 PMETGVDRYPLIK
-778 PVIIPDF
+778 PDF

>member
-1 MRNRIIFIYIYS
+1 MMNQFRTYIFTIIIS
-13 VSGFLCTF
+13 
-21 ANKNNL
+21 
-27 LDGMMKL
+27 
-34 VRIYIYIITVA
+34 
-45 LLLGGCSVSKFIPE
+45 LLLGGCSVGKFIPE

-66 VHISSDNKEI
+66 VHISSDNSEI

-115 NKILRKMGDAPRIY
+115 NRFLRRIGDAPRIY
-129 DADVAEETRLQI
+129 DPSVAEETRLQI
-141 LGAVQNKGYLGAQV
+141 LGAVQNKGYLSAQV

-160 TQKNKLDTYYK
+160 KKKNKLDAYYK
-171 ISSGRPYVVSS
+171 VSSGKPYMISSVN
-182 MKYNIEDYVIRGLL
+182 YNVEDYVIRGLL
-196 MKDSVSSNLKEGMVF
+196 MNDSLKSGLKEGMRF
-211 NVNVLEDERNRIT
+211 NVNMLEEERNKIA

-230 GFYRFNKDYITFQA
+230 GYYRFNKDYITFHA
-244 DTVGGT
+244 DTVRGT
-250 YQIDLTMNIALSD
+250 YKIDLTMNISLSSN
-263 RTEGNLVPLHR
+263 RGESTGSLHR
-274 QYKIRSVNYLMDMD
+274 QYEIRSVNYILDGD
-288 NVPAVTSALSSDT
+288 NAYAANESSTVDT
-301 VRYDGINIL
+301 IQYDGINIL
-310 YDKELFLR
+310 YDDKLFLR
-318 PGVISSHNRIV
+318 PGVIASHNRIV

-338 VMATYSSLSR
+338 VMSTYSSLSR

-359 AEHVENDSAY
+359 VEHLDNDSAC
-369 LDAFVS
+369 LDAYVS
-375 LSRNKNKMLSFQIE
+375 LSKNKNKTLSFQVE

-433 YANNNYTEYGVES
+433 YSNNNYTEYGVET

-460 DFKKSVNANSQ
+460 DFKKSVNAKSQ

-488 ASAAWSYRWNSRK
+488 ASAAWSYRWNSRR

-519 RSNTFIE
+519 RSKTFIE

-592 HKRPSDGESFRMGNI
+592 HGKPSDGESFRMGNI
-607 SFAQYVKADLDYA
+607 SFAQYVKTDFDYA
-620 KNIMIDERNS
+620 KNIMIDDRNAV
-630 LVFHIGTGIAVPYG
+630 VFHIGTGIAIPYG

-671 GPGRYGGA
+671 GPGGYRGA
-679 AGSLDY
+679 SGSLDY
-685 VNHTGDIKLDLNV
+685 VNHTGDIKLDMNV

-703 LFWKLNG
+703 LFWKLNA

-716 GNVWTLKRRYS
+716 GNVWTLKNRYS
-727 DSTGQFAFKRFYKEI
+727 DSTGQFAFNRFYKEI
-742 AVSYGLGVRFDLD
+742 AVSYGLGIRFDLD
-755 FLIIRFDGGMKAIN
+755 FLILRFDGGMKAVN
-769 PMGKGKYRF
+769 PMGSGIERI
-778 PVIIPDF
+778 PLIVPDF

>member
-1 MRNRIIFIYIYS
+1 M
-13 VSGFLCTF
+13 V
-21 ANKNNL
+21 
-27 LDGMMKL
+27 DL
-34 VRIYIYIITVA
+34 VRKYIYIVVTA
-45 LLLGGCSVSKFIPE
+45 LLLVGCSVSKFVPE
-59 GQYLLDE
+59 GKYLLDE

-100 MYIYCASGKDSTKWI
+100 MYIYCSSGKDSTKWI

-129 DADVAEETRLQI
+129 DARVAEETRMQI

-155 SLEER
+155 SLEEKIK
-160 TQKNKLDTYYK
+160 KNKLDTYYR
-171 ISSGRPYVVSS
+171 ISSGKPYIISS
-182 MKYNIEDYVIRGLL
+182 IDYNVEDYVIRDLL
-196 MKDSVSSNLKEGMVF
+196 MNDSIHSGLKVGERF
-211 NVNVLEDERNRIT
+211 DVNQLEEERNKIT
-224 QYLLNR
+224 QFLLNR
-230 GFYRFNKDYITFQA
+230 GYYRFNKDYITFQA
-244 DTVGGT
+244 DTVNGT
-250 YQIDLTMNIALSD
+250 YRIDLTMNIGLNNMPNSSE
-263 RTEGNLVPLHR
+263 TSLHR
-274 QYKIRSVNYLMDMD
+274 QYSIRNVNYLMDVD
-288 NVPAVTSALSSDT
+288 FSPNNGVNLDT
-301 VRYDGINIL
+301 MSYGGINIL
-310 YDKELFLR
+310 YDKKLFLR
-318 PGVISSHNRIV
+318 PGVIDSHNRIV
-329 PGKLYSNRD
+329 SGKLYSNRD
-338 VMATYSSLSR
+338 VMSTYSSLSR

-359 AEHVENDSAY
+359 VEHLENDSAY

-375 LSRNKNKMLSFQIE
+375 LSKNKNKMLSFQVE

-411 KGSETFNIKVR
+411 KGSETFTIKVR

-446 SLEFPEFMFPFLKS
+446 SLDFPEFMFPFLTS
-460 DFKKSVNANSQ
+460 DFKKRVNAKSE
-471 VSAKYNWQIR
+471 VSIKYNWQIR

-488 ASAAWSYRWNSRK
+488 ASAAWSYRWNSGR
-501 RASHRLD
+501 RANHRLD

-526 YLNYMDEINPL
+526 YLNYMDEVNPL

-558 AGVSTQQTAKKSSY
+558 AGVTTQQTAKKSSY

-592 HKRPSDGESFRMGNI
+592 HKKPSDGESFRMGNI
-607 SFAQYVKADLDYA
+607 SFAQYVKTDFDFA
-620 KNIMIDERNS
+620 KNIMIDDRNS
-630 LVFHIGTGIAVPYG
+630 LVFHIAAGVAIPYG

-671 GPGRYGGA
+671 GPGRYHGNS
-679 AGSLDY
+679 GSLDY

-716 GNVWTLKRRYS
+716 GNVWTLKSRYT
-727 DSTGQFAFKRFYKEI
+727 DDTGQFAFNRFYKEI

-755 FLIIRFDGGMKAIN
+755 FLILRFDGGMKAIN
-769 PMGKGKYRF
+769 PMESGADRF
-778 PVIIPDF
+778 PVIRPDF